1 MKGGGKALGRASEV
15 SCKAATHC
23 HSPEEPPVPTG
34 MQEGGGGILT
44 AFVTF
49 FCVCVTLPSWE
60 TLKDNIC
67 QAEVE
72 HTDSCI

>member
-34 MQEGGGGILT
+34 MQEGGGLKSLLLLLL
-44 AFVTF
+44 F
-49 FCVCVTLPSWE
+49 FVCVLLFLHERP
-60 TLKDNIC
+60 
-67 QAEVE
+67 
-72 HTDSCI
+72 